1 MKADQ
6 EIAPSD
12 SASSTENGLYVKTRS
27 SVTSAKSKANSSTL
41 SARLA
46 ARAKKAVLEAERAE
60 LIKRHAL
67 EQEEFALKRKSRPK
81 PSFGKVTGCQSKH
94 STYLH
99 PRNDTRVAEKS
110 SGPDVPWRSVGESDN
125 GTTVDNNGVRNSCV
139 NAAKAEFS
147 AIGAGVSVTG
157 LPVVPVKVKC
167 AGSSKVI
174 ETYAFLNPGSD
185 TTFCTNELLEQ
196 LGVEGKETILS
207 LTTLQQEDQTT
218 RCNMMS
224 LVVFDLDEEN
234 LVELP
239 IVFSTERL
247 PVSESSI
254 SLQKDVDRW
263 LHLKDV
269 KL

>member
-12 SASSTENGLYVKTRS
+12 SASNNRNGLYVNTRS
-27 SVTSAKSKANSSTL
+27 SVTSARSIANSSTL

-46 ARAKKAVLEAERAE
+46 ARAKKDALEAERTE
-60 LIKRHAL
+60 LTKQHAL
-67 EQEEFALKRKSRPK
+67 KQEEFALKLKSCPK
-81 PSFGKVTGCQSKH
+81 PSFCKVTGCQSKH

-110 SGPDVPWRSVGESDN
+110 SGLDVPWRSVGQSDN
-125 GTTVDNNGVRNSCV
+125 GTTVDNNGARNSCV
-139 NAAKAEFS
+139 NAPKAEFA
-147 AIGAGVSVTG
+147 AIGAGVFVTG

-174 ETYAFLNPGSD
+174 ETYAFLDPGSN

-224 LVVFDLDEEN
+224 LVVFDLDEMKRPV
-234 LVELP
+234 LV
-239 IVFSTERL
+239 
-247 PVSESSI
+247 
-254 SLQKDVDRW
+254 
-263 LHLKDV
+263 
-269 KL
+269 